1 MPQIWAT
8 YDELAEHFG
17 RTPAETRD
25 AVIAAAWPRR
35 QCSDGQTRVKL
46 SPTLG
51 VELTRAYIRTVD
63 GGGSRPGAS
72 IIPDAATTA
81 PATPPS
87 PSPDLARLQAELDQ
101 IRSVLSSAL
110 LDLAAERDRTAT
122 LSSELLRV
130 TVQQAERQTEPAL
143 RVA

>member
-46 SPTLG
+46 TPTLG
-51 VELTRAYIRTVD
+51 VELTRAYIRSVD
-63 GGGSRPGAS
+63 GGGSTTDLPIAS
-72 IIPDAATTA
+72 DAAATA
-81 PATPPS
+81 AVTPAS
-87 PSPDLARLQAELDQ
+87 PSPDLARLQAELNQ

-110 LDLAAERDRTAT
+110 LDLAAERERTAT
-122 LSSELLRV
+122 LSSELLRL
-130 TVQQAERQTEPAL
+130 TVQQADWQAEPAR